1 MLDLS
6 MNNKLYQFK
15 WVDGSVI
22 TLKPPKQ
29 RVYAELLNF
38 QNLNEADAI
47 NSIYSIMKEVLDNN
61 IQHKKLNASEIGIDM
76 CIVLLQDYLEFYT
89 AELNNIVF
97 RQSL

>member
-6 MNNKLYQFK
+6 MSKKLYQFK

-22 TLKPPKQ
+22 SLKPPKQ

-38 QNLNEADAI
+38 QNLNESEAI
-47 NSIYSIMKEVLDNN
+47 VTMYSVTNEVLNNN
-61 IQHKKLNASEIGIDM
+61 IQHKKLDASEIGIDM

-97 RQSL
+97 HQSL

>member
-6 MNNKLYQFK
+6 MNKKLYQFK

-22 TLKPPKQ
+22 SLKPPKQ

-38 QNLNEADAI
+38 QNLNESEAI
-47 NSIYSIMKEVLDNN
+47 VTMYSITNEVLNNN
-61 IQHKKLNASEIGIDM
+61 IQHKKLDASEIGIDM

-97 RQSL
+97 HQSL